1 LLKDEVGFHLR
12 ILTLLL
18 MQITAAQKVEKASTS
33 TNAWVLT
40 STLPEKYRTKTILSP
55 PKIPTSTEESAYI
68 ALYTF
73 IVTLIYLSGGKLPE
87 SKLEIYLQRV
97 NADQST
103 PIDKTEKLKARLIRE
118 GYIVK
123 IKDGSSGEDLV
134 EYMVGP
140 RGKVEIGEDG
150 VGGMVRSV
158 YGNSGGDD
166 LEDRLERSLN
176 FGRRPEPA
184 AGGGAAAGA
193 AAKSGKK
200 RRRPHR
206 DAEGNEEEEDNGEVT
221 EDDDSDEGL

>member
-1 LLKDEVGFHLR
+1 LALFSLRLFTILMHLL
-12 ILTLLL
+12 
-18 MQITAAQKVEKASTS
+18 AAQKVEKAAMS

-40 STLPEKYRTKTILSP
+40 STLPDVYRTTTILSP
-55 PKIPTSTEESAYI
+55 PKIPTTTEESAYV

-140 RGKVEIGEDG
+140 RGKVEVGEEG

-158 YGNSGGDD
+158 YGNSGGDE
-166 LEDRLERSLN
+166 LEERLERSLN

-184 AGGGAAAGA
+184 GGGGTGA
-193 AAKSGKK
+193 AKTGKK
-200 RRRPHR
+200 RRRSQR
-206 DAEGNEEEEDNGEVT
+206 NAEGEVGEEGDDGDDGEMT
-221 EDDDSDEGL
+221 LDDDSDEGQ